1 MTTTVV
7 VEGGNVPLLSVKT
20 DKPVP
25 KNLMLVV
32 MDSLA
37 DVSVE
42 APIDVGDVIVADILG
57 TGSNIVATRKINKD
71 SRRPSFS

>member
-25 KNLMLVV
+25 KNLMLDV

-42 APIDVGDVIVADILG
+42 APVHVGDVIVADILG
-57 TGSNIVATRKINKD
+57 TGSNIVATRKIRRD
-71 SRRPSFS
+71 SRRPSFH